1 MRSTTETFIGSPCGK
16 GHSGERYSSTGMCV
30 ECSKAWYQ
38 KNKERKAKEYLEE
51 KDKNKKRKSEQAK
64 QYYQKN
70 KERILAQQKEYYETN
85 KDKWLEKTHKRR
97 AKGLPT
103 HFKVSDIR
111 KLKELQKSKCPVCKE
126 TLSKHHIDHIVP
138 LSKGGT
144 NEFGNLQLLCPACN
158 LNKHAKDPVDF
169 MQSKGYLL

>member
-85 KDKWLEKTHKRR
+85 I
-97 AKGLPT
+97 
-103 HFKVSDIR
+103 VS
-111 KLKELQKSKCPVCKE
+111 
-126 TLSKHHIDHIVP
+126 
-138 LSKGGT
+138 
-144 NEFGNLQLLCPACN
+144 
-158 LNKHAKDPVDF
+158 
-169 MQSKGYLL
+169 